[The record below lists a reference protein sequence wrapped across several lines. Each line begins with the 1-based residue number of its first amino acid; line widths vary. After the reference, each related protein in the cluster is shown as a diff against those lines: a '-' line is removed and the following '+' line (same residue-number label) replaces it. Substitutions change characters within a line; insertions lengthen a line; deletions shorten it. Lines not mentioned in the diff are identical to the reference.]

1 MAVARLGLMRSAE
14 YAVPVLDESMLSEL
28 QRLGPDVVAEIFDL
42 FVGDVPNR
50 LVTLQRAIEERSLDA
65 ILREAH
71 GLKGSALGVGATRLA
86 HLCAAIEGD
95 AREGQ
100 LDRAAARSAR
110 LEGEFAEARRALREK
125 R

>member
-1 MAVARLGLMRSAE
+1 VNKRSE
-14 YAVPVLDESMLSEL
+14 IGSWFGEPLSEL

-110 LEGEFAEARRALREK
+110 LEGESAEARRALRE
-125 R
+125 RR